1 MELDHIFIFS
11 EAPEQAAQLL
21 QQFGLTE
28 GTSNVHPGQG
38 TACRRFFFNNAYLEL
53 VWVTSE
59 QEIKKPVIAKTKLWE
74 RSQYK
79 LTNYCPFGLCFR
91 KQNQINNSA
100 ALFEDGWQYKPPYL
114 PEDLYVNVASNTDF
128 PKEPML
134 FEMPFYRIAPKD
146 YPAEQQQSL
155 NHKKGFQEITKVIL
169 TLPTTIDH
177 LSGPMKK
184 VTSKSIV
191 TLLEGKNYS
200 AALEFDHCIKGET
213 QSFQSIIALTI
224 HW

>member
-1 MELDHIFIFS
+1 MELDHIFIFT
-11 EAPEQAAQLL
+11 EAPEQATQLL

-53 VWVTSE
+53 AWVTSE

-91 KQNQINNSA
+91 KQNQINNSS
-100 ALFEDGWQYKPPYL
+100 ALFEDSWQYKPPYL

-134 FEMPFYRIAPKD
+134 FEMPFYQIAPKD
-146 YPAEQQQSL
+146 YPAERQQSL

-177 LSGPMKK
+177 LSGAMKK
-184 VTSKSIV
+184 VISKSIV

-200 AALEFDHCIKGET
+200 VALEFDDCIKGET
-213 QSFQSIIALTI
+213 QSFQNIIALTI